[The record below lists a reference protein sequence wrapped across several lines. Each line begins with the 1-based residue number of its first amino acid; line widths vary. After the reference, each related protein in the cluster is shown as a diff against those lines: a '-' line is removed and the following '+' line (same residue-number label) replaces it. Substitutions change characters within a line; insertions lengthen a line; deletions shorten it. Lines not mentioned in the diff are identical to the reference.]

1 VTKAG
6 AAENQKNSRVVPLMI
21 GWIIEATEQMN
32 ASDGDT
38 IVIDDCEM
46 GHMIVIGRIID
57 IDNQAGKTLITLED
71 TSGSIVIQINKRFDQ
86 SAPKILEGVDIAI
99 NKYIKAIFSV
109 SKYKDQV
116 VNVAVKLFSVQEG
129 DAITEHNLKAILCQK
144 HRRFGPLREEDLENN
159 AYNNNN
165 TTRNPAETS
174 NIDLSAPLDQQIKN
188 AIRRG
193 AGAQTVE
200 KISRALNNSNVD
212 LIKETLETLM
222 SAGEVFEEESGSYA
236 MA

>member
-1 VTKAG
+1 
-6 AAENQKNSRVVPLMI
+6 
-21 GWIIEATEQMN
+21 
-32 ASDGDT
+32 
-38 IVIDDCEM
+38 
-46 GHMIVIGRIID
+46 MIVIGRIID

>member
-1 VTKAG
+1 
-6 AAENQKNSRVVPLMI
+6 
-21 GWIIEATEQMN
+21 
-32 ASDGDT
+32 
-38 IVIDDCEM
+38 
-46 GHMIVIGRIID
+46 MIVIGRIID

-144 HRRFGPLREEDLENN
+144 HRRFGPLREEVNV
-159 AYNNNN
+159 
-165 TTRNPAETS
+165 
-174 NIDLSAPLDQQIKN
+174 IQ
-188 AIRRG
+188 
-193 AGAQTVE
+193 
-200 KISRALNNSNVD
+200 ALN
-212 LIKETLETLM
+212 LIIIGLRKQCLQQQ
-222 SAGEVFEEESGSYA
+222 
-236 MA
+236 